1 MVQFDESRLAE
12 YCRRHGITR
21 LRLFG
26 SAVRGE
32 DSPESDVD
40 LIADFGVPVG
50 YFELIRA
57 EDELTEFFGRPVD
70 LLTEPA
76 ISRYMRDEVLA
87 SAQVILPTNPDDL
100 YLGHMAST
108 VARIAE
114 FVERVPRGGMA
125 SSSVTRERLEV
136 EARSLPRRRR
146 SSGLGVRRSTAGPPS
161 WTLVP

>member
-32 DSPESDVD
+32 DGPKSDVD

-87 SAQVILPTNPDDL
+87 SAQVIFADE
-100 YLGHMAST
+100 S
-108 VARIAE
+108 
-114 FVERVPRGGMA
+114 
-125 SSSVTRERLEV
+125 
-136 EARSLPRRRR
+136 
-146 SSGLGVRRSTAGPPS
+146 
-161 WTLVP
+161 

>member
-12 YCRRHGITR
+12 YCRRHGIRR

-26 SAVRGE
+26 SSVRGE
-32 DSPESDVD
+32 DGPESDVD
-40 LIADFGVPVG
+40 LIADFGVAVG

-87 SAQVILPTNPDDL
+87 SAQVI
-100 YLGHMAST
+100 
-108 VARIAE
+108 
-114 FVERVPRGGMA
+114 
-125 SSSVTRERLEV
+125 
-136 EARSLPRRRR
+136 
-146 SSGLGVRRSTAGPPS
+146 
-161 WTLVP
+161 

>member
-57 EDELTEFFGRPVD
+57 EDEFHRVLRPARGSPD
-70 LLTEPA
+70 RT
-76 ISRYMRDEVLA
+76 RD
-87 SAQVILPTNPDDL
+87 
-100 YLGHMAST
+100 
-108 VARIAE
+108 
-114 FVERVPRGGMA
+114 
-125 SSSVTRERLEV
+125 LEV
-136 EARSLPRRRR
+136 Y
-146 SSGLGVRRSTAGPPS
+146 AG
-161 WTLVP
+161 

>member
-12 YCRRHGITR
+12 YCRRHGIKR

-32 DSPESDVD
+32 DGPESDVD
-40 LIADFGVPVG
+40 LIVDFGVPIG

-87 SAQVILPTNPDDL
+87 SAQVIFADE
-100 YLGHMAST
+100 S
-108 VARIAE
+108 
-114 FVERVPRGGMA
+114 
-125 SSSVTRERLEV
+125 
-136 EARSLPRRRR
+136 
-146 SSGLGVRRSTAGPPS
+146 
-161 WTLVP
+161 

>member
-26 SAVRGE
+26 STVRGE
-32 DSPESDVD
+32 DDPESDVD

-57 EDELTEFFGRPVD
+57 EDELTEVFGRPVD

-76 ISRYMRDEVLA
+76 ISKYMREEVLA
-87 SAQVILPTNPDDL
+87 SARVIFADE
-100 YLGHMAST
+100 S
-108 VARIAE
+108 
-114 FVERVPRGGMA
+114 
-125 SSSVTRERLEV
+125 
-136 EARSLPRRRR
+136 
-146 SSGLGVRRSTAGPPS
+146 
-161 WTLVP
+161 